1 MRRSW
6 GLLVDGRSR
15 DVVVEGALDD
25 MMVVV
30 SVESL
35 RGNLTWRVSLQHFNF
50 EFRKFALALSFVVA
64 T

>member
-1 MRRSW
+1 M
-6 GLLVDGRSR
+6 DGRSG

-35 RGNLTWRVSLQHFNF
+35 KGNL
-50 EFRKFALALSFVVA
+50 
-64 T
+64 

>member
-35 RGNLTWRVSLQHFNF
+35 KGKL
-50 EFRKFALALSFVVA
+50 
-64 T
+64 